1 MKRLLTAA
9 ALLLPL
15 ASAAQPSTTK
25 FVVPYPPGGGTDI
38 TARAYAEVMRTALKR
53 TMIVDTRAGAGGLI
67 GAASAAQSAADGS
80 VILLGNVAIN
90 VLAPMTHRKLAFD
103 PAKDLAPVSLLARVD
118 IGFAVGPQVPAR
130 NVKEFVAWAKAH
142 PKLANYG
149 HPAAGSL
156 PHFFGLLLGKAAGV
170 DLLPVPY
177 KGSAAMNN
185 DLMGGQL
192 TSVINA
198 STDTIPLHKAGR
210 IRMLATAGEQRSAGA
225 PDVPTFAEQGYPDI
239 KGTRWFGL
247 FAPAGTPADEIARLA
262 QAVREGAADPQVR
275 KAIEAIGIEVAAS
288 TPQEF
293 AKFLDEERARWA
305 PVVKAS
311 GFQAD

>member
-1 MKRLLTAA
+1 MKRLLAAA

-15 ASAAQPSTTK
+15 ASAAQPSITK

-53 TMIVDTRAGAGGLI
+53 TMIVDNRAGAGGLI

-239 KGTRWFGL
+239 KGTSWFGL